1 MRKSKLFLIF
11 TLINFI
17 LWPSFVNAYTDI
29 ESLPSNV
36 SNVCTKHSCWPQYN
50 SKVGK
55 SMRGMRVS
63 LMKTDGTSVGQTYNI
78 VADNDHYRLLTDYG
92 NFIVLGSNCNK
103 VQYEM
108 GKCNVYV
115 QTEKN
120 WSGSPWKNGRLGVAS
135 AVSSYFSH
143 LNIPVQSYL
152 SNWNIDDIWQWAD
165 TEKLPIS
172 DDRTIRLLNLLFGLS
187 EEQILDMAGNPDLLN
202 DLWIVVEPITMLRY
216 NYNTYLGTNY
226 ELAKLDYA
234 GMLRSNI
241 TSVVG
246 RKMPCSAMTT
256 GDIARKYPDA
266 PGVSAGS
273 YFEGKLVYVNPDTE
287 VASSTGSSTINQ
299 ICSSTK
305 KFKNGYP
312 NSNKGVGV
320 GLIYFRDLLKND
332 LSCERVNNGMSDYN
346 GFMSKID
353 NAYKKGGLAGIY
365 ALPEVANGIKYTYN
379 GEQKIA
385 DKTWYI
391 NECTC
396 YGAYDTYKTSTGKE
410 IYKLQK
416 GNIMTI
422 FDQKQELFK
431 TFVDNIKNQVKII
444 EITNPD
450 SVGPVTT
457 WDYGKYESL
466 GCGYIK
472 SSCEEVNFDDMR
484 DISAS
489 RELSRCLNNCP
500 NDSYVG
506 GIQGSRCKRKCYYD
520 YIDRLDESNEILEQ
534 CRQLPLYPDD
544 DFTTEFVNSNS
555 DLYDRCFEYYNDNS
569 DKYAPNWNL
578 GSYIDAG
585 CFPSDVEV
593 VKKYNCT
600 PRYNVGTCINGE
612 NVFYN
617 DSSEE
622 LNSEDYW
629 KYCVFSDEGASYDI
643 SQHKWSDHSDS
654 SKLTYFDSN
663 ISSPYCEVYCI
674 ENLTGGFNSET
685 IQVTAGQHFI
695 WNDHSVSGSRTC
707 KTKSIEWDKFTED
720 LKNKNNEI
728 ELAFNEYLSE
738 RDQAASYKETTHK
751 CSYDCGTKEE
761 PETCYFTGYNYSYS
775 SPAYGSKEN
784 GTYVEKVKVSKTCQ
798 KSGVTFDVAGKLEE
812 YNKIKNDSKKIYDQM
827 KKCYNE
833 DRGSSWISSM
843 NSASGEGSSWDQWL
857 YTVNPSAI
865 IKYNYTINGTAGI
878 YSVDQEMDKNI
889 TYTEKKET
897 NDCQTFSGGVEVLIS
912 CNEKENIDITCDS
925 KENCTFVDG
934 TIKSCDLEC
943 NDNNCSLNCNNIN
956 YDCSKN
962 KSNDTN
968 IIMLSC
974 EIGTGDSCIRQNLN
988 IKKCTK
994 VEMSKG
1000 ANVEFNI
1007 PDGIY
1012 EYINKDGHTS
1022 FNADQFETLKSQYI
1036 SEGKS
1041 FNYIY
1046 LGYSNFPVE
1055 YKTPDGL
1062 YGKEYGNGELSITYE
1077 NLGNKLPDKKTD
1089 VDTIL
1094 DAVDAEKYGEWQ
1106 CQFEVVSEL
1115 IPDNPDNPGGGGDGS
1130 KKGDINLI
1138 YRPID
1143 LYNPFPDIDANGR
1156 NTGSNWCIG
1165 DSERSD
1171 CSNTNQNVQ
1180 DYILNNRG
1188 VESHEIY
1195 SEEPMYTFIL
1205 TPSTIKEIRRYNDN
1219 NSYADYYGSYSG
1231 KTFDFKCNEGTGRNC
1246 ISDYL
1251 TYLIDITNA
1260 KNQPGV
1266 CVDDKYRTYNDPDNF
1281 DACRY

>member
-17 LWPSFVNAYTDI
+17 FCFSSVEAVTDI
-29 ESLPSNV
+29 TTFDGVVGTN
-36 SNVCTKHSCWPQYN
+36 CTPFSCWPVYN
-50 SKVGK
+50 SKVNK

-78 VADNDHYRLLTDYG
+78 IADDNHYKLLTDYS
-92 NFIVLGSNCNK
+92 NYIVLGSNCNK

-108 GKCNVYV
+108 GKCNPFVETV
-115 QTEKN
+115 KT
-120 WSGSPWKNGRLGVAS
+120 WSGSPWQGERLGTAS

-143 LNIPVQSYL
+143 LNVSLQNEL
-152 SNWNIDDIWQWAD
+152 SNWNIDEIWTWAD

-172 DDRTIRLLNLLFGLS
+172 DDRTIKLLNLLFGLS
-187 EEQILDMAGNPDLLN
+187 KEQILNIASDPDLLN

-216 NYNTYLGTNY
+216 NNKNYLGTNY
-226 ELAKLDYA
+226 ELTHRFYSEILNNRA
-234 GMLRSNI
+234 SVI
-241 TSVVG
+241 TVIG
-246 RKMPCSAMTT
+246 RMMPCSAMTT
-256 GDIARKYPDA
+256 GDIAKKYPNA
-266 PGVSAGS
+266 PGVSSGS
-273 YFEGKLVYVNPDTE
+273 YFDGVLTYINPETE
-287 VASSTGSSTINQ
+287 VASFRGNYTINSLCSSSTV
-299 ICSSTK
+299 
-305 KFKNGYP
+305 FKNGYP
-312 NSNKGVGV
+312 NSGKGVGV
-320 GLIYFRDLLKND
+320 GLVYFKDMFKESLD
-332 LSCERVNNGMSDYN
+332 CEQVNNGMSDYN
-346 GFMSKID
+346 GFMNKID

-472 SSCEEVNFDDMR
+472 SSCEEVNFDDMI

-489 RELSRCLNNCP
+489 SELFRCLNDCP

-506 GIQGSRCKRKCYYD
+506 GIQGARCERKCYYD
-520 YIDRLDESNEILEQ
+520 YNDRLDESNEILEQ
-534 CRQLPLYPDD
+534 CKQLPLYPDD

-555 DLYDRCFEYYNDNS
+555 DLYNRCFEYYNDNS
-569 DKYAPNWNL
+569 DRYAPNWNL
-578 GSYIDAG
+578 DSYIDAG

-593 VKKYNCT
+593 VREYNCT

-622 LNSEDYW
+622 LNSDDYW
-629 KYCVFSDEGASYDI
+629 KYCVFSDESASYDI
-643 SQHKWSDHSDS
+643 NPHKWSDQT
-654 SKLTYFDSN
+654 KPQTYFDHN

-674 ENLTGGFNSET
+674 ESLTGAFNSET
-685 IQVTAGQHFI
+685 IQVKAGQHFI

-707 KTKSIEWDKFTED
+707 KTKSIEWDKFTKD
-720 LKNKNNEI
+720 LKKQNNDI

-738 RDQAASYKETTHK
+738 RDQAASYKQTTK
-751 CSYDCGTKEE
+751 RCSEDCGTEEE

-857 YTVNPSAI
+857 YTVDPSAI
-865 IKYNYTINGTAGI
+865 INYNYTINGSTGI
-878 YSVDQEMDKNI
+878 YSVEKEMDKNI
-889 TYTEKKET
+889 TYTEKTNT
-897 NDCQTFSGGVEVLIS
+897 NDCQIVPGGIEVLTS
-912 CNEKENIDITCDS
+912 CNEKKDIDIICDTN
-925 KENCTFVDG
+925 ENCTFADG
-934 TIKSCDLEC
+934 TKKSCDLEC
-943 NDNNCSLNCNNIN
+943 KDNNCSLNCSSIN
-956 YDCSKN
+956 YDCSK
-962 KSNDTN
+962 KTSDDTN
-968 IIMLSC
+968 IIMLTC
-974 EIGTGDSCIRQNLN
+974 KTTTGDSCIRQNLS
-988 IKKCTK
+988 IKKCTE

-1000 ANVEFNI
+1000 ANIEFNI

-1115 IPDNPDNPGGGGDGS
+1115 IPDNSDNPDGGENS
-1130 KKGDINLI
+1130 SNKGDINLI

-1156 NTGSNWCIG
+1156 ETGSNWCA
-1165 DSERSD
+1165 STERFD
-1171 CSNTNQNVQ
+1171 CSNTNEIVQ
-1180 DYILNNRG
+1180 EYILNNRG
-1188 VESHEIY
+1188 VEGHEIY